1 MRAALCLLSGSPPAR
16 RVILQREDRE
26 AEAKGEDE
34 EIDLFRVVRVF
45 RG

>member
-1 MRAALCLLSGSPPAR
+1 M
-16 RVILQREDRE
+16 LQRGEREDRG
-26 AEAKGEDE
+26 AEVKGEDE